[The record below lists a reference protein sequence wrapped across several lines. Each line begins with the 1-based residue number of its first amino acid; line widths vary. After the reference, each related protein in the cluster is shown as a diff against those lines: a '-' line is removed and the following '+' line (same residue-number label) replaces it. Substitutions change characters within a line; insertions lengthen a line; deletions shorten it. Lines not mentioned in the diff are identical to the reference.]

1 MCSVLYIYILYRRYL
16 IFRIPALSEV
26 PYFTSDV
33 FLVWDLVAVWIKSEV
48 SVWFWYS
55 RINLFQHTLQGKRTR
70 HSLDD
75 FSMKILYI
83 IYIYLYISEMYLNV
97 NFCNLFL
104 FLEQEMLLVLY
115 MLLRSYFKY
124 RRTAVSTGNTF
135 EDLKRLRETADNTE
149 RYI

>member
-1 MCSVLYIYILYRRYL
+1 M
-16 IFRIPALSEV
+16 
-26 PYFTSDV
+26 
-33 FLVWDLVAVWIKSEV
+33 
-48 SVWFWYS
+48 
-55 RINLFQHTLQGKRTR
+55 
-70 HSLDD
+70 
-75 FSMKILYI
+75 
-83 IYIYLYISEMYLNV
+83 YLYISEMYPNV